1 VLDENVQDHVFE
13 RNADQ
18 EIEQMAVEKQKKAL
32 EDQKAEALQPDLN
45 KFTLC
50 QK

>member
-32 EDQKAEALQPDLN
+32 EDQKVEPLQPDLN